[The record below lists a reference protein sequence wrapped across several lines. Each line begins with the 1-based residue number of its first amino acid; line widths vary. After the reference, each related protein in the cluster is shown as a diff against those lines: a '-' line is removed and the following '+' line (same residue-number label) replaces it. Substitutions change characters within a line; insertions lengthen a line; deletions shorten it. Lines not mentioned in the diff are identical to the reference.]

1 MLSASIGRPY
11 HPRKCVIADLFKVSV
26 STRILCLAS
35 DIAVDP
41 RKPALLQIFCRTFTG
56 LVPQGRRESYS
67 FFVNGEGLE
76 SKVDI

>member
-1 MLSASIGRPY
+1 M
-11 HPRKCVIADLFKVSV
+11 
-26 STRILCLAS
+26 AS

-41 RKPALLQIFCRTFTG
+41 RNPALLQIFCRTFTG